1 MENDKKCPFLDKYNG
16 DGIEDTCGHDYY
28 SCRILI
34 NEDLKKYDC
43 YCSVDR
49 ICDVLDY
56 EECEIYKKEK
66 MKKAQIEEQKDN
78 NKQYKRCFLFW
89 RNRGGKKRMSEAD
102 KMFKELGYEKEETTR
117 SISYTKKDIDLWFDI
132 GNKTVAKRY
141 YGNRRYNSSKYYN
154 ARITSNKQ
162 EM

>member
-1 MENDKKCPFLDKYNG
+1 MG
-16 DGIEDTCGHDYY
+16 
-28 SCRILI
+28 
-34 NEDLKKYDC
+34 
-43 YCSVDR
+43 
-49 ICDVLDY
+49 
-56 EECEIYKKEK
+56 
-66 MKKAQIEEQKDN
+66 
-78 NKQYKRCFLFW
+78 
-89 RNRGGKKRMSEAD
+89 EAD